1 MHAAIEDDQREAD
14 GREVDADD
22 AAIAADTAF
31 GPVQRVARVV
41 AHRVVRQWVPRT
53 RRWWRDHGVFS
64 LCVLLPI
71 AVAGVIAIALFGL
84 GDANGSSTWHGRGR
98 IVWLSSAFVA
108 LVNVAGLL
116 LYGSPE
122 PANRR
127 AMERFRRVGWNR
139 SKRLAVV
146 YVSRGTNVRALQ
158 RSVDRTTRLLEQMGV
173 RYHIYVVT
181 DIDVHLT
188 SHVPETLHHHVV
200 PTDYITPHGAQYK
213 ARALEYLLRH
223 ALDRLRKT
231 NTWLLHLDEESQLH
245 PSAVAGIAKFVD
257 NPRNARRIGQGEIK
271 YNSMR
276 YGRNPLVTAI
286 DAIRTGDDLGR
297 FRFQYKLLGAP
308 LFGMHGSYILV
319 PLHIE
324 SSVGFD
330 LGGKGSITEDAY
342 FALISSQRYEFGWVD
357 GYIREQSPF
366 SVKEL
371 VLQRRRWFNGLLLL
385 SFDRTLPI
393 RTRLPLI
400 VAMACWA
407 VSWVSPLMIVVTFF
421 VTGTLPLVLFV
432 LATVTQGSFAAI
444 YAVGAYRNLGD
455 LDPTP
460 LGRFLLIVMPVV
472 LMPISAAIEA
482 AAVVYGLIKPVR
494 TFDIVDKDHTAPT
507 GVPAPRPITSASG
520 ALRRPP
526 DAVRPGRIA

>member
-1 MHAAIEDDQREAD
+1 MRGADEDDEREDVTAEP
-14 GREVDADD
+14 GPAQL
-22 AAIAADTAF
+22 AA
-31 GPVQRVARVV
+31 QRVARRIV
-41 AHRVVRQWVPRT
+41 HGWLPRSV
-53 RRWWRDHGVFS
+53 RWWRDHGGFS
-64 LCVLLPI
+64 LCVLVPI
-71 AVAGVIAIALFGL
+71 AVAVVIAVLLFGL

-98 IVWLSSAFVA
+98 IVWLSSALVA
-108 LVNVAGLL
+108 LINVSGLL

-127 AMERFRRVGWNR
+127 AMDRFRRVGWDR
-139 SKRLAVV
+139 SKRLAIV

-188 SHVPETLHHHVV
+188 SIVPSTLHHHVV
-200 PTDYITPHGAQYK
+200 PEDYITPHGAQYK
-213 ARALEYLLRH
+213 ARALEFLLRH
-223 ALDRLRKT
+223 ALDRLRKKD
-231 NTWLLHLDEESQLH
+231 TWLLHLDEESQLH
-245 PSAVAGIAKFVD
+245 PSAVAGVAKFVD

-297 FRFQYKLLGAP
+297 FRLQYKLLGAP

-385 SFDRTLPI
+385 SFDRSLPI
-393 RTRLPLI
+393 RIRMPLI
-400 VAMACWA
+400 TAMGCWA
-407 VSWVSPLMIVVTFF
+407 VSWVSPLMIILTFA
-421 VTGTLPLVLFV
+421 VTGTLPLILFV
-432 LATVTQGSFAAI
+432 LATITQGSFAAI
-444 YAVGAYRNLGD
+444 YAVGAYRNLRD
-455 LDPTP
+455 LNPTP
-460 LGRFLLIVMPVV
+460 AGRALMIVMTVV
-472 LMPISAAIEA
+472 LMPVSAAIEA
-482 AAVVYGLIKPVR
+482 AAVVYGLVKPVR

-507 GVPAPRPITSASG
+507 GMAAPIPIADRTDRHHRPRT
-520 ALRRPP
+520 RRHPSM
-526 DAVRPGRIA
+526 RPERIA

>member
-1 MHAAIEDDQREAD
+1 MAGRVIESDSRERTAAAQA
-14 GREVDADD
+14 
-22 AAIAADTAF
+22 
-31 GPVQRVARVV
+31 PPWVQHLAR
-41 AHRVVRQWVPRT
+41 RT
-53 RRWWRDHGVFS
+53 RRGLRSAQHTAHATADRLGPRAVRWWRDQGPFA
-64 LCVLLPI
+64 LCIATPI
-71 AVAGVIAIALFGL
+71 AFAGVLAVVVFGL
-84 GDANGSSTWHGRGR
+84 GEYHGQASWHGNGR
-98 IVWLSSAFVA
+98 VVWMSSAAVA
-108 LVNVAGLL
+108 LVNLAGLL

-127 AMERFRRVGWNR
+127 AMRRFRHVGWSRNR
-139 SKRLAVV
+139 RLAVV

-158 RSVDRTTRLLEQMGV
+158 RSVDRTTRLLEQMNV
-173 RYHIYVVT
+173 RYHVFVVT
-181 DIDVHLT
+181 DIDVSLT
-188 SHVPETLHHHVV
+188 SEVPSTLHHHVV
-200 PTDYITPHGAQYK
+200 PENYVTPNGAQYK

-223 ALDRLRKT
+223 ALDRLRKKG
-231 NTWLLHLDEESQLH
+231 TWLLHLDEESQLH

-297 FRFQYKLLGAP
+297 FRLQYKLLGAP

-324 SSVGFD
+324 SAIGFD

-357 GYIREQSPF
+357 GYVREQSPF

-385 SFDRTLPI
+385 SLDRTLRLRI
-393 RTRLPLI
+393 RLPLI

-407 VSWVSPLMIVVTFF
+407 VSWLSPLMIIVSLVL
-421 VTGTLPLVLFV
+421 TGTLPMMLFV
-432 LATVTQGSFAAI
+432 MATVTQGSFAAI
-444 YAVGAYRNLGD
+444 YVIGAYRNLRD

-460 LGRFLLIVMPVV
+460 LGRASMLVLPVL
-472 LMPISAAIEA
+472 LMPISAVIEA
-482 AAVVYGLIKPVR
+482 AAVVYALIRPVS
-494 TFDIVDKDHTAPT
+494 TFDIIDKDQTAPT
-507 GVPAPRPITSASG
+507 G
-520 ALRRPP
+520 LRRLHHR
-526 DAVRPGRIA
+526 DRPGAAHRAQPAMRPRRIA